1 MGGAAVSLHELREA
15 LERRYP
21 DAVPLGRGIAPA
33 VATGLEPLDALLPGG
48 GLARGRVTA
57 WRPGGGATA
66 VLRAASEA
74 AVRRGERA
82 AWVDAAGVQSAD
94 FWRSGA
100 LLVRAGAREA
110 LVCAEELLRSGGFAV
125 VVLAGAGRE
134 AGREAVR
141 LSRSAR
147 AGGAALV
154 LVTEES
160 GVAHLRVVSRLPPE
174 GYRWRFNAFGEPVT
188 VEAVRVEVEAA
199 ALGWSGRTSLE
210 LPVRQHQPRLG
221 PEPRLVD
228 RRGAHPAL
236 VRWGAPPPGVCAGA
250 QQHSRAGPA
259 VRWRRPSRQTGEAAR

>member
-1 MGGAAVSLHELREA
+1 MGAAGAGLQELREA

-21 DAVPLGRGIAPA
+21 DAVPLSRGIAPA
-33 VATGLEPLDALLPGG
+33 VATGLEPLDRLLPGG

-74 AVRRGERA
+74 ALRRGERA
-82 AWVDAAGVQSAD
+82 AWVDAAGTQSAD

-100 LLVRAGAREA
+100 LLVRAGGREA
-110 LVCAEELLRSGGFAV
+110 LACTEELLRSGGFAV
-125 VVLAGAGRE
+125 VVLAGGGRE

-147 AGGAALV
+147 AGGSALV
-154 LVTEES
+154 LVTEEAA
-160 GVAHLRVVSRLPPE
+160 VAHLRVISRLPPD
-174 GYRWRFNAFGEPVT
+174 GYRWRYSAFGEPVT

-210 LPVRQHQPRLG
+210 LPVRLHELRLG
-221 PEPRLVD
+221 LEPRLVD
-228 RRGAHPAL
+228 RRGA
-236 VRWGAPPPGVCAGA
+236 V
-250 QQHSRAGPA
+250 PA
-259 VRWRRPSRQTGEAAR
+259 VRWRRLSRQTPR

>member
-1 MGGAAVSLHELREA
+1 MAAAVALQELREA

-33 VATGLEPLDALLPGG
+33 VGTGLGPLDKLLPGG
-48 GLARGRVTA
+48 GLARGRVTV

-74 AVRRGERA
+74 AVVRGERA
-82 AWVDAAGVQSAD
+82 AWVDAGGSQSAD

-100 LLVRAGAREA
+100 LLVRAGAKAA
-110 LVCAEELLRSGGFAV
+110 LACAEELLRSGGFAV

-147 AGGAALV
+147 VGGAALV
-154 LVTEES
+154 LVTEDAAL
-160 GVAHLRVVSRLPPE
+160 AHLRVVSWLPPE
-174 GYRWRFNAFGEPVT
+174 GYRWRYNAFGEPVS
-188 VEAVRVEVEAA
+188 VESVRVEVEAS
-199 ALGWSGRTSLE
+199 ALGWSGRTSFE
-210 LPVRQHQPRLG
+210 LPVRQHDQRLG

-236 VRWGAPPPGVCAGA
+236 KRWAAPPPAVRAGT
-250 QQHSRAGPA
+250 QEHSRAGSA
-259 VRWRRPSRQTGEAAR
+259 VRWRRVSRQSRESTQ